1 MFRDES
7 LFVSGADIAAATI
20 IIVWLLMISP
30 RASYEAHRSSEVK
43 FLSSK
48 EEKKFI
54 YLFLLLNPNLV
65 SYKRKKSCNRQR
77 GRVV

>member
-7 LFVSGADIAAATI
+7 LFVSGADIETAATI
-20 IIVWLLMISP
+20 IIVWLLMMIS

-48 EEKKFI
+48 EGKTYFN
-54 YLFLLLNPNLV
+54 YFY
-65 SYKRKKSCNRQR
+65 S
-77 GRVV
+77 